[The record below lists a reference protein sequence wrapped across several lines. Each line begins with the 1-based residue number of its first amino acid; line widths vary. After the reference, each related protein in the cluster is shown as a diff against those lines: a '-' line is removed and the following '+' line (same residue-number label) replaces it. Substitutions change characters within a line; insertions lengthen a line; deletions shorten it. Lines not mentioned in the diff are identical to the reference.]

1 MVRQRIVYPPYAG
14 SIPVRVAKLMRN
26 TPASEKRPN
35 QPVTILP
42 SVSEDDFVDLE
53 PDGDLFGTDDL
64 FGLDVPVNDE
74 GASE

>member
-1 MVRQRIVYPPYAG
+1 MK
-14 SIPVRVAKLMRN
+14 S
-26 TPASEKRPN
+26 PASEKRPN

-42 SVSEDDFVDLE
+42 PVSEDDFVDLE